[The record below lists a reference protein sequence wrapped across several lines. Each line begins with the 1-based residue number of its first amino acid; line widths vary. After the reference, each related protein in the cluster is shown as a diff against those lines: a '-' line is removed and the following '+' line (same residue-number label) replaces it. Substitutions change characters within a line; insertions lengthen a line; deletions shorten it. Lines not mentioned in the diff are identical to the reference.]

1 MKAITR
7 RSLYFFAALCF
18 LQGCQDDTEKP
29 QSCDESIYIAECA
42 GDTALTCVDS
52 KVVWKDCI
60 LDSQICID
68 GRCVDGKR
76 CDSSNFVKKC
86 DGNVAISCVN
96 DLEQKDICSQSCE
109 EGKGCVQTHVPCNEA
124 DFVARCDGSNL
135 VLCKEGKESSDAC
148 PNTNEAC
155 HQGACVD
162 KSLLCSANH
171 KNRCNA
177 DALISCEDGLL
188 QTSACS
194 EDGAMVCGIDADGA
208 TNCVDAQTCD
218 INDGFSNRCLGK
230 NVVVTCVNGFEKK
243 SACAEDAVCMNGA
256 CIKRIPCN
264 KADFVP
270 TCVNGAAHQCI
281 DGIEVKVSCEAPQV
295 CQDGA
300 CIIDA
305 PSCELEGFEPKCLG
319 DKIVHCIDGYEQAS
333 DCDTGT
339 VCGKNDENII
349 ECVEATACDESYP
362 ASCDGR
368 IAISCINDLVS
379 KLACDKQSICVE
391 GACRACTEN
400 EIVCDNVCVNTAE
413 MHLKDCNTCTEGY
426 GNCDNDL
433 SNGCEANLSSTKEHC
448 KSCNNACVDEAVC
461 SAGTCIAQ
469 CNEPEVSCEGVCNVL
484 ADVHMNECK
493 LCEDGYRNCDENWQ
507 NGCEVDLGAKNLQS
521 CGLCKDGFLDCD
533 NNPNNGCETQFD
545 SLNMLDCTRCKSG
558 YANCDNNLSNGC
570 EVKLSDRNWTSC
582 NVCRENYADCDNDA
596 THSCETNLL
605 SKNWSACGVCSA
617 GFGNCNNN
625 SSGSCDVRLSNGASA
640 QASNACICTAGKAN
654 CDNDWTNGCEVDL
667 NAMNWTN
674 CSKTCKAGWI
684 DWDKDPSNGCE
695 LKQESTTCQNGQT
708 RVCWPYDFEPKG
720 TYCKKGTQT
729 CTGNEWSAC
738 VGFKGPVREATCSDL
753 DVPFI
758 ADGQNLSLL
767 DRDCDG
773 FPDGCISPCEAK
785 IEPDS
790 YIGCEYWSVFLENL
804 IPTNLTVIIS
814 NTGTET
820 ANVKIYKVGNVL
832 YKSEV
837 VPPNTS
843 KQIPL
848 SINPNAGSE
857 GAYFAE
863 MLSGSSQL
871 PFGYRIISDNP
882 VTAYQFNPMDK
893 ANAHTNDASLLLPAN
908 VYGRD
913 YAHLTWAEDANLWP
927 SYISIVA
934 VEPGNTVVK
943 VKAKAATNAG
953 TQSIPSIPAN
963 GERTF
968 TLKQYDVLTIGS
980 NSTHYLGSQVNADKK
995 IAAFSGRS
1003 CTRIPTNF
1011 VACDHLEEMLF
1022 PIKAWGSH
1030 FHAIKTKPR
1039 RYELDQWHILALHNG
1054 TKIQLSS
1061 PFNQTITLNA
1071 FEVYKLATSRN
1082 FEIKA
1087 TYTDGGVV
1095 KPAPI
1100 LVSQFIEGIARTYSN
1115 QTPAAVN
1122 ATATFPA
1129 IDAIRE
1135 APIPPDPSDPHRP
1148 PPPNTHI
1155 ETGDPSAILSVPVQQ
1170 YRKDYSFMV
1179 PSSFDYDFITIVAP
1193 KNTVVKYDGVA
1204 IPASAFL
1211 SFGTGDYVYTYRM
1224 LKNSSTAPGGTH
1236 TISADKPVGISGYG
1250 FYQATSY
1257 GYPLGLNLK
1266 SLNTVIPQ

>member
-433 SNGCEANLSSTKEHC
+433 SNGCEANLNSTKEHC
-448 KSCNNACVDEAVC
+448 KSCNNACADEAVC

-469 CNEPEVSCEGVCNVL
+469 CSEPEVSCEGVCNVL

-684 DWDKDPSNGCE
+684 DWDKDPNNGCE

-729 CTGNEWSAC
+729 CTGNE
-738 VGFKGPVREATCSDL
+738 
-753 DVPFI
+753 
-758 ADGQNLSLL
+758 
-767 DRDCDG
+767 
-773 FPDGCISPCEAK
+773 
-785 IEPDS
+785 
-790 YIGCEYWSVFLENL
+790 
-804 IPTNLTVIIS
+804 
-814 NTGTET
+814 
-820 ANVKIYKVGNVL
+820 
-832 YKSEV
+832 
-837 VPPNTS
+837 
-843 KQIPL
+843 
-848 SINPNAGSE
+848 
-857 GAYFAE
+857 
-863 MLSGSSQL
+863 
-871 PFGYRIISDNP
+871 
-882 VTAYQFNPMDK
+882 
-893 ANAHTNDASLLLPAN
+893 
-908 VYGRD
+908 
-913 YAHLTWAEDANLWP
+913 
-927 SYISIVA
+927 
-934 VEPGNTVVK
+934 
-943 VKAKAATNAG
+943 
-953 TQSIPSIPAN
+953 
-963 GERTF
+963 
-968 TLKQYDVLTIGS
+968 
-980 NSTHYLGSQVNADKK
+980 
-995 IAAFSGRS
+995 
-1003 CTRIPTNF
+1003 
-1011 VACDHLEEMLF
+1011 
-1022 PIKAWGSH
+1022 
-1030 FHAIKTKPR
+1030 
-1039 RYELDQWHILALHNG
+1039 
-1054 TKIQLSS
+1054 
-1061 PFNQTITLNA
+1061 
-1071 FEVYKLATSRN
+1071 
-1082 FEIKA
+1082 
-1087 TYTDGGVV
+1087 
-1095 KPAPI
+1095 
-1100 LVSQFIEGIARTYSN
+1100 
-1115 QTPAAVN
+1115 
-1122 ATATFPA
+1122 
-1129 IDAIRE
+1129 
-1135 APIPPDPSDPHRP
+1135 
-1148 PPPNTHI
+1148 
-1155 ETGDPSAILSVPVQQ
+1155 
-1170 YRKDYSFMV
+1170 
-1179 PSSFDYDFITIVAP
+1179 
-1193 KNTVVKYDGVA
+1193 
-1204 IPASAFL
+1204 
-1211 SFGTGDYVYTYRM
+1211 
-1224 LKNSSTAPGGTH
+1224 
-1236 TISADKPVGISGYG
+1236 
-1250 FYQATSY
+1250 
-1257 GYPLGLNLK
+1257 
-1266 SLNTVIPQ
+1266 